1 MISLY
6 VDSAMREEV
15 ETLMASGVFRGITTN
30 PKLMQNAGLTPSD
43 LPLVYSWAVDAGS
56 EEVFFQTW
64 GSTADEMQRR
74 GHELLALGDRVV
86 IKVPASPAG
95 IQAASRLTE
104 EGVPVLLTAVYS
116 AHQAVTAG
124 ALGVRYVAPYLGKL
138 TEEGGSG
145 RETVAAMHRLLRA
158 TDSPT
163 RVLAASLRTTA
174 DMSFLTQH
182 GVDAFALPVPVARRL
197 FEDTFTATAVTQ
209 FDKITENW

>member
-6 VDSAMREEV
+6 VDSAVRDEV
-15 ETLMASGVFRGITTN
+15 EELMAMGVFRGITTN
-30 PKLMQNAGLTPSD
+30 PKVLQKAGLTPGD
-43 LPLVYSWAVDAGS
+43 LPKVYSWAVDAGS
-56 EEVFFQTW
+56 KEVFFQTW
-64 GSTADEMQRR
+64 GSTADDIQRR
-74 GHELLALGDRVV
+74 GHELLAIGERVV

-95 IQAASRLTE
+95 IQAAGRLTE

-124 ALGVRYVAPYLGKL
+124 ALGVRYVAPYLGQI
-138 TEEGGSG
+138 TEGGASG
-145 RETVAAMHRLLRA
+145 RETVASMHRLLRA

-174 DMSFLTQH
+174 DVSFLTEQ

-197 FEDTFTATAVTQ
+197 FQDTFTAAAMEQ
-209 FDKITENW
+209 FDGITDSW